1 MPLASMLKK
10 KQKQLKLSA
19 YQLAKKLRISFV
31 TVQRVLDAS
40 SRPNVRTIA
49 KYAKFLGLSAAALE
63 KKLGP
68 SKARGRAVG
77 KRSKVKAKRGRK
89 GARA

>member
-1 MPLASMLKK
+1 MPLAAMLKK

-31 TVQRVLDAS
+31 SVQRVLDAS
-40 SRPNVRTIA
+40 SRPNVRTVA
-49 KYAKFLGLSAAALE
+49 KYAKFLGVSAAALE

-68 SKARGRAVG
+68 AKARG
-77 KRSKVKAKRGRK
+77 KRSKTKSKRGRK
-89 GARA
+89 TARA